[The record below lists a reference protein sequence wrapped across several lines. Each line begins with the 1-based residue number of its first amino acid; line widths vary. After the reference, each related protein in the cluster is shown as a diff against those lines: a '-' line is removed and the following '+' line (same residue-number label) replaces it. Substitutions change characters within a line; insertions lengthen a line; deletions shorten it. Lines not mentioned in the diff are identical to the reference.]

1 MDTLPPELKQ
11 RICSYLRPRALKS
24 FRLTSTDYAAAAS
37 RYLLPRI
44 FLLNHP
50 DSFQEVQDI
59 VNHPELSQQVT
70 TLVIDVCRL
79 KQCPR
84 YDHWALV
91 FAAPSPASTGNQ
103 GSVEAR
109 AITTGDIDARSE
121 RILRREKN
129 LEQWKSYQIQARAQA
144 KRSTEKLMLE
154 CIALAFQKCPK
165 LRSLIIDF
173 EPEIIEQWAPL
184 AEKNRIACG
193 LIEKRNHFYRDI
205 FSSPATR
212 TSFARRLYWD
222 HIRFDL
228 WDILKPVDD
237 ADRALKS
244 LTVLDSMYSSGS
256 QHWTLP
262 TTSIF
267 RNLKH
272 LRERCC
278 SPDFLTSIVACAPK
292 LETLGMIDHHNH
304 LYSVSPLQSLLDKTP
319 LNSLRVCSLRS
330 CANENSIAQFLLR
343 QSKTVQDLTVRHT
356 PSSMQRRDWTSF
368 ASRLRGQMPQ
378 LRRVDLF
385 DLAKPRIYDTATGL
399 LQRREFITSNDI
411 LEDHEHELQTGPMC
425 IEDGLWEDY
434 ESLFFVRELE

>member
-11 RICSYLRPRALKS
+11 RICNYLTPKDLKS

-79 KQCPR
+79 KQYPR
-84 YDHWALV
+84 YDHWARV
-91 FAAPSPASTGNQ
+91 FAAPSPASTDNQ

-109 AITTGDIDARSE
+109 AITTGDVDARSE

-144 KRSTEKLMLE
+144 RKSTVKLMLE
-154 CIALAFQKCPK
+154 CIALAFQKCSK
-165 LRSLIIDF
+165 LRNLIIDL
-173 EPEIIEQWAPL
+173 EPEVGDVL
-184 AEKNRIACG
+184 RLDRNNRNACG
-193 LIEKRNHFYRDI
+193 LSEKRNHFYRDI

-212 TSFARRLYWD
+212 RSSARRLYWD

-237 ADRALKS
+237 VDRALDS
-244 LTVLDSMYSSGS
+244 LTVLDTLYDSGTLG
-256 QHWTLP
+256 WTLP

-272 LRERCC
+272 LRESRC
-278 SPDFLTSIVACAPK
+278 SPDFLISIVACAPK
-292 LETLGMIDHHNH
+292 LESLGIIDYRYHHSMAFALRDLLEKTSSKSLRACSLMCISDGDAIARFVLRHSGTLQSFTLGDVSMI
-304 LYSVSPLQSLLDKTP
+304 S
-319 LNSLRVCSLRS
+319 
-330 CANENSIAQFLLR
+330 
-343 QSKTVQDLTVRHT
+343 
-356 PSSMQRRDWTSF
+356 PSSTMWTSL
-368 ASRLRGQMPQ
+368 AARLKGQLPH
-378 LRRVDLF
+378 LKRLKLINLTKPLVF
-385 DLAKPRIYDTATGL
+385 DPTTGF
-399 LQRREFITSNDI
+399 RHPVEFLTTDDI
-411 LEDHEHELQTGPMC
+411 LQNHEHELQTGPM
-425 IEDGLWEDY
+425 ELENGLWEDY
-434 ESLFFVRELE
+434 ELRFFPQ

>member
-11 RICSYLRPRALKS
+11 RICSYLRPRDLKS

-79 KQCPR
+79 KQYPR
-84 YDHWALV
+84 YDHWARI
-91 FAAPSPASTGNQ
+91 FAAPIPASTGNQ

-129 LEQWKSYQIQARAQA
+129 QEQWKSYQIQARAQV
-144 KRSTEKLMLE
+144 KKSTEKLMLE

-165 LRSLIIDF
+165 LRNLIIDF
-173 EPEIIEQWAPL
+173 ESEVGDGWGL
-184 AEKNRIACG
+184 LKNNRIACG

-212 TSFARRLYWD
+212 TGFSHRLYWD
-222 HIRFDL
+222 YIRFDL
-228 WDILKPVDD
+228 WDILKPVHDV
-237 ADRALKS
+237 DRALES

-256 QHWTLP
+256 QGWTLP

-272 LRERCC
+272 LRESLC
-278 SPDFLTSIVACAPK
+278 SPDFLISIVACAPK
-292 LETLGMIDHHNH
+292 LESLGVVDYQYHRFTA
-304 LYSVSPLQSLLDKTP
+304 SPLQSLLEKTS
-319 LNSLRVCSLRS
+319 LKSLRACSLR
-330 CANENSIAQFLLR
+330 CNSDGDAIARFVLR
-343 QSKTVQDLTVRHT
+343 QSGTLQSFTLRHMGMLS
-356 PSSMQRRDWTSF
+356 PSSTMWTSF
-368 ASRLRGQMPQ
+368 AARLKGQLPH
-378 LRRVDLF
+378 LKRLKLINLTKPLAF
-385 DLAKPRIYDTATGL
+385 DPTTGFPHPV
-399 LQRREFITSNDI
+399 EFLTPDDI
-411 LEDHEHELQTGPMC
+411 LQDHGHELQTGPM
-425 IEDGLWEDY
+425 ELENGLWEDY
-434 ESLFFVRELE
+434 ELRFFPQ

>member
-11 RICSYLRPRALKS
+11 RICSYLRPRDLKS

-79 KQCPR
+79 KQYPR
-84 YDHWALV
+84 YDHWARI

-129 LEQWKSYQIQARAQA
+129 QEQWKSYQIQARAQV
-144 KRSTEKLMLE
+144 KKSTEKLMLE

-165 LRSLIIDF
+165 LRNLIIDF
-173 EPEIIEQWAPL
+173 EPEVGEGWEL
-184 AEKNRIACG
+184 LENNRIASG
-193 LIEKRNHFYRDI
+193 LIEKRNHFYQDI

-212 TSFARRLYWD
+212 RSFARRLHWD
-222 HIRFDL
+222 HIRSDF
-228 WDILKPVDD
+228 WDILKPVNDVN
-237 ADRALKS
+237 RALES
-244 LTVLDSMYSSGS
+244 LTVLEDRYRPGT
-256 QHWTLP
+256 QGWTLP

-272 LRERCC
+272 LRGSCW
-278 SPDFLTSIVACAPK
+278 SPGFLTSIVACAPK
-292 LETLGMIDHHNH
+292 LESLGIIDHHYH
-304 LYSVSPLQSLLDKTP
+304 HSMAFALRDLLEKTSLK
-319 LNSLRVCSLRS
+319 SLRACSLR
-330 CANENSIAQFLLR
+330 CIGDGDAIARFVLR
-343 QSKTVQDLTVRHT
+343 QSGTLQSFTLGPISMLSPSSTMWTSLAARLKGQLPHIKRLKLIDLTKPLV
-356 PSSMQRRDWTSF
+356 
-368 ASRLRGQMPQ
+368 
-378 LRRVDLF
+378 F
-385 DLAKPRIYDTATGL
+385 DPTTGFPHPV
-399 LQRREFITSNDI
+399 EFLTTDDI
-411 LEDHEHELQTGPMC
+411 LQDHEHELQTGPMEL
-425 IEDGLWEDY
+425 EDGLWEDY
-434 ESLFFVRELE
+434 ELKFFSQ

>member
-11 RICSYLRPRALKS
+11 RICSYLRPRDLKS

-37 RYLLPRI
+37 RFLLPRI

-70 TLVIDVCRL
+70 TLVIDFGRL
-79 KQCPR
+79 MQYPR
-84 YDHWALV
+84 YDHWARI
-91 FAAPSPASTGNQ
+91 FAAPSPASTGNL

-109 AITTGDIDARSE
+109 AITTGDIGARSE
-121 RILRREKN
+121 RILRRQKN
-129 LEQWKSYQIQARAQA
+129 QEQWKSYQIQASAQV
-144 KRSTEKLMLE
+144 KKSTEKLMLE
-154 CIALAFQKCPK
+154 CIAQAFQKCPK
-165 LRSLIIDF
+165 LRNLIIDF
-173 EPEIIEQWAPL
+173 ESEVGDGWGLLEY
-184 AEKNRIACG
+184 NRIACG

-212 TSFARRLYWD
+212 TGFARRLYWD

-237 ADRALKS
+237 VHRALES
-244 LTVLDSMYSSGS
+244 LTVLDDRYRPGT
-256 QHWTLP
+256 QGWTLP

-272 LRERCC
+272 LRESCC

-292 LETLGMIDHHNH
+292 LESLGMIDYHNNR
-304 LYSVSPLQSLLDKTP
+304 YSVTPLQSLLDKTP

-343 QSKTVQDLTVRHT
+343 QSETLQDLTVRQMR
-356 PSSMQRRDWTSF
+356 SYMQGRDWTSF
-368 ASRLRGQMPQ
+368 VSRLRGQLPQ
-378 LRRVDLF
+378 LRRVDL
-385 DLAKPRIYDTATGL
+385 LSLSKPPIYDAATGSYR
-399 LQRREFITSNDI
+399 QKEFFTSNDI

-434 ESLFFVRELE
+434 ESLFFDGISE

>member
-1 MDTLPPELKQ
+1 MNTLPPELKQ
-11 RICSYLRPRALKS
+11 RICSYLRPRDLKS

-79 KQCPR
+79 KQYPR
-84 YDHWALV
+84 YDHWARI

-129 LEQWKSYQIQARAQA
+129 QEQWKSYQIQASAQV
-144 KRSTEKLMLE
+144 KKSTEKLMLE

-165 LRSLIIDF
+165 LRNLIIDF
-173 EPEIIEQWAPL
+173 EPEVGEGWEL
-184 AEKNRIACG
+184 LENNRIVSG

-212 TSFARRLYWD
+212 RSFARRLHWD

-237 ADRALKS
+237 VNRALES
-244 LTVLDSMYSSGS
+244 LTVLEDRYRPGT
-256 QHWTLP
+256 QGWTLP

-272 LRERCC
+272 LRGSCW
-278 SPDFLTSIVACAPK
+278 SPGFLTSIVACAPK
-292 LETLGMIDHHNH
+292 LESLGVVEYHYHRF
-304 LYSVSPLQSLLDKTP
+304 LASLLQSLLEKTSFK
-319 LNSLRVCSLRS
+319 SLRACSLMCIS
-330 CANENSIAQFLLR
+330 DGDAIARFVLR
-343 QSKTVQDLTVRHT
+343 QSGTLQSVTLGHMSMPS
-356 PSSMQRRDWTSF
+356 PSSTMWTSL
-368 ASRLRGQMPQ
+368 AARLKGQLPH
-378 LRRVDLF
+378 LKRLKLINLTKPLAF
-385 DLAKPRIYDTATGL
+385 DPTTGFPHPV
-399 LQRREFITSNDI
+399 EFLTPDDI
-411 LEDHEHELQTGPMC
+411 LQDHGHELQTGPM
-425 IEDGLWEDY
+425 ELENGLWEDY
-434 ESLFFVRELE
+434 ELRFFPQ